1 MRLLLTVCSL
11 GRTRGIHTYM
21 KLIPRGHVR
30 VCVNSDVIWL
40 SLRMFVRLFSYLC
53 KNTVPVGTECV
64 YKLPIMIM
72 PYHVCIHC

>member
-1 MRLLLTVCSL
+1 
-11 GRTRGIHTYM
+11 M

-40 SLRMFVRLFSYLC
+40 SLRMFVRLFSYLS

-72 PYHVCIHC
+72 P